1 MELKEQISYLQGLA
15 DGLDITKESKE
26 GRLIRE
32 MLDVLSGMADS
43 LTDLEARQEEMEEYA
58 EAISEDLS
66 DLEDEVY
73 DDEDDDDDDDEC
85 SCGCH
90 ADGFIDVECPKC
102 HEVVCFEEGI
112 LDDEDVA
119 EVTCPN
125 CGEVV
130 FVNDGEFLEID
141 EDDEK

>member
-15 DGLDITKESKE
+15 DGLEVNKESKE

-32 MLDVLSGMADS
+32 MLDVLGDMADS
-43 LTDLEARQEEMEEYA
+43 LTDIEARQEELEEYA
-58 EAISEDLS
+58 ETISEDLS

-73 DDEDDDDDDDEC
+73 DEEEDDDEC
-85 SCGCH
+85 SCGH

-102 HEVVCFEEGI
+102 HEVVCFEEDI
-112 LDDEDVA
+112 LNDEDVA

-141 EDDEK
+141 EDEEK

>member
-1 MELKEQISYLQGLA
+1 MELKERISYLQGLA
-15 DGLDITKESKE
+15 DGLDINADSKE

-32 MLDVLSGMADS
+32 MLDVLDDMAD
-43 LTDLEARQEEMEEYA
+43 TIVDLEARQEELEEYT
-58 EAISEDLS
+58 ETISEDLS

-73 DDEDDDDDDDEC
+73 EECDDDEC
-85 SCGCH
+85 TCGH
-90 ADGFIDVECPKC
+90 EDGFIDVECPKC
-102 HEVVCFEEGI
+102 HEIVCFEEDI
-112 LDDEDVA
+112 LDDEEVA

-141 EDDEK
+141 EDEDEE